1 MFYFGIVTTIFSTAL
16 HLIVRGFDFDVPYL
30 PGVLKMTASTGFLIT
45 ALAAGALRSR
55 VGIAIFIGLIFSW
68 FGDLFLIG
76 SGSKYFLAGLVSFF
90 AGHLCYATAFAMYR
104 TNLRLAALAIVI
116 LLVPGYLLL
125 QWILPGV
132 KDPGLRG
139 PVIAYTCVITTMLA
153 LATGCLKHP
162 GGQLIFVGALLFYFS
177 DIFVAR
183 SAFVASGFINSLV
196 GLPLYFGGQAIL
208 AASIRFIDARR
219 APITIQNPKSKVQN
233 EAASS

>member
-1 MFYFGIVTTIFSTAL
+1 MFYFGIVTTILSTAL
-16 HLIVRGFDFDVPYL
+16 HLIVRAADIDVPYL

-45 ALAAGALRSR
+45 AFAAGAFRSR

-76 SGSKYFLAGLVSFF
+76 SGPKYFLAGLVSFF
-90 AGHLCYATAFAMYR
+90 AGHLCYATAFATYR
-104 TNLRLAALAIVI
+104 TNFRIAAIALVVLVI
-116 LLVPGYLLL
+116 PGYLLS

-132 KDPGLRG
+132 KDPGLRV
-139 PVIAYTCVITTMLA
+139 PVIAYTCVITVMLA

-162 GGQLIFVGALLFYFS
+162 GGVLIFIGALLFYFS

-183 SAFVASGFINSLV
+183 AAFVASGFINSLI

-208 AASIRFIDARR
+208 AASIRYIDAHH
-219 APITIQNPKSKVQN
+219 AANSIQNPNSKIQN
-233 EAASS
+233 EAAAS

>member
-1 MFYFGIVTTIFSTAL
+1 MFYFGIVTTVLATAL
-16 HLIVRGFDFDVPYL
+16 HLIVGGFDFDVPYL

-55 VGIAIFIGLIFSW
+55 VGVAIFIGLIFSW

-76 SGSKYFLAGLVSFF
+76 SGPKYFLAGLVSFF
-90 AGHLCYATAFAMYR
+90 IGHVCYATAFATYR
-104 TNLRLAALAIVI
+104 TNFRIAALAIVI
-116 LLVPGYLLL
+116 LFVPGYLLL

-162 GGQLIFVGALLFYFS
+162 GGKLIFVGALLFYFS

-208 AASIRFIDARR
+208 AASIRYIDVQHTANS
-219 APITIQNPKSKVQN
+219 IQNPKSKIQN
-233 EAASS
+233 ETATS